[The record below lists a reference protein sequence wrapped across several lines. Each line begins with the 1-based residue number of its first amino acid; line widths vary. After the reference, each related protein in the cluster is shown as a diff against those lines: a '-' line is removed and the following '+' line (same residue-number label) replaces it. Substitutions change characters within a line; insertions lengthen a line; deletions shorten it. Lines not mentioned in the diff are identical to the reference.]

1 MKNFLLTLAFTAIL
15 LSTTQAQVQSLVNF
29 NNTSDLTTLFNPDAT
44 PVFTNITD
52 QGIGNTGSINVPL
65 GSYDIWTT
73 KSGYSVS
80 GEGDVY
86 TLSAFFKIKDNS
98 GYGGLGFSSNDTN
111 EPDSYGSPV
120 YGLGMAFHG
129 GGGMFINN
137 RVQTSVSWPPDLVIG
152 NWYKM
157 ILKVTALGS
166 NLFDMNFQIWNCDA
180 NGVLGS
186 KKTEHSL
193 SNVSNTQV
201 GGATTL
207 HVYFSAAGSR
217 MEKIDNFEINLEGGA
232 VIVEEDEPV
241 LTTDAVSS
249 ITASTATCG
258 GNVTDDRSSP
268 VTVRGVCWSTTTG
281 PTTALSTKTSDG
293 TGTGVFTSSLT
304 DLEQG
309 TTYYVRAYA
318 TNGVGTS
325 YGAEVSFTT
334 ASALIATLP
343 VGSGTSGSPYQI
355 ASLENLYW
363 ITAPGT
369 VDGLTQAQRWSKYYI
384 QTTNIDASITSTWDG
399 GAGWLPI
406 GKFSAPFTGAYDGSG
421 QTISGLF
428 VNRPGIDDIGLFGG
442 VNNATI
448 SNLGMIGVQLNG
460 EQRVGALV
468 GMCYGVVVITN
479 CYSTGSLTG
488 VQYIG
493 GLVGFIQDGSVNNCY
508 SSATVGTGS
517 VSVPGGLVG
526 FNNGNIANCYA
537 TGAVTG
543 FNLEG
548 GLVGLNGLEGT
559 ITTSYATGVVSNGN
573 WHGGLVGYDDGV
585 TITTCFWDVTTT
597 GQALS
602 QGSDETIYGK
612 TTLQMKTNTTFLDA
626 GWDYTIWNIGDGIN
640 NGYPYLDWQ
649 NPTGTPLTSIALPVG
664 SGTVGDPYQ
673 IATLQNLTWIAA
685 SDVDVPSPNQATR
698 WAAHYI
704 QNGDIDASSTSTWN
718 SGAGWS
724 PIGISPNNFTGTYDG
739 DGHTISGL
747 FINRNA
753 TDYQGLF
760 GRNVGT
766 ISNLGVTNVNIT
778 GLYGTGG
785 LVGINY
791 GPISNSYCTG
801 SITGDMAT
809 GGLVGANFT
818 TATIRKSYSNA
829 SVTGASGDYGGLVG
843 QHRDGA
849 LIADCYST
857 GNVTRSGGGGTSF
870 GGLVGI
876 ITSTS
881 TITNSYSTGRVIY
894 AIGVNPTSKGLVGA
908 VMNVPTFTNNFW
920 DTETSLQTTTAG
932 TATGKTTAEMRT
944 NTTFLSAGWDDTI
957 WNMGDGI
964 NDGYPYLDWQNPTGT
979 PLPVELS
986 SFSASVVGPTV
997 KLNWNTATEINNY
1010 GFEIERYALIAERQ
1024 TWNKIGFVDGNGN
1037 SNSTKSYSYED
1048 KNVTTGKYSYRLKQI
1063 DNDGQFEYSKTI
1075 EVDMVVVKKFELSQ
1089 NYPNPFNPTT
1099 TIQYGLLQ
1107 TGMVRLTLY
1116 NILGQE
1122 IRTLVNEVKEAGTHT
1137 INLNASDLNSGVYIY
1152 KIESGSFTQT
1162 KKMTLVK

>member
-1 MKNFLLTLAFTAIL
+1 M
-15 LSTTQAQVQSLVNF
+15 
-29 NNTSDLTTLFNPDAT
+29 
-44 PVFTNITD
+44 
-52 QGIGNTGSINVPL
+52 
-65 GSYDIWTT
+65 
-73 KSGYSVS
+73 
-80 GEGDVY
+80 
-86 TLSAFFKIKDNS
+86 
-98 GYGGLGFSSNDTN
+98 
-111 EPDSYGSPV
+111 
-120 YGLGMAFHG
+120 
-129 GGGMFINN
+129 
-137 RVQTSVSWPPDLVIG
+137 
-152 NWYKM
+152 
-157 ILKVTALGS
+157 
-166 NLFDMNFQIWNCDA
+166 
-180 NGVLGS
+180 
-186 KKTEHSL
+186 
-193 SNVSNTQV
+193 
-201 GGATTL
+201 
-207 HVYFSAAGSR
+207 
-217 MEKIDNFEINLEGGA
+217 
-232 VIVEEDEPV
+232 
-241 LTTDAVSS
+241 
-249 ITASTATCG
+249 
-258 GNVTDDRSSP
+258 
-268 VTVRGVCWSTTTG
+268 
-281 PTTALSTKTSDG
+281 
-293 TGTGVFTSSLT
+293 
-304 DLEQG
+304 
-309 TTYYVRAYA
+309 
-318 TNGVGTS
+318 
-325 YGAEVSFTT
+325 
-334 ASALIATLP
+334 
-343 VGSGTSGSPYQI
+343 
-355 ASLENLYW
+355 
-363 ITAPGT
+363 
-369 VDGLTQAQRWSKYYI
+369 
-384 QTTNIDASITSTWDG
+384 
-399 GAGWLPI
+399 
-406 GKFSAPFTGAYDGSG
+406 
-421 QTISGLF
+421 
-428 VNRPGIDDIGLFGG
+428 
-442 VNNATI
+442 
-448 SNLGMIGVQLNG
+448 
-460 EQRVGALV
+460 
-468 GMCYGVVVITN
+468 
-479 CYSTGSLTG
+479 
-488 VQYIG
+488 
-493 GLVGFIQDGSVNNCY
+493 
-508 SSATVGTGS
+508 
-517 VSVPGGLVG
+517 
-526 FNNGNIANCYA
+526 
-537 TGAVTG
+537 
-543 FNLEG
+543 
-548 GLVGLNGLEGT
+548 
-559 ITTSYATGVVSNGN
+559 
-573 WHGGLVGYDDGV
+573 
-585 TITTCFWDVTTT
+585 
-597 GQALS
+597 
-602 QGSDETIYGK
+602 
-612 TTLQMKTNTTFLDA
+612 DA

-932 TATGKTTAEMRT
+932 TATGKTTAEMKT

-986 SFSASVVGPTV
+986 SF
-997 KLNWNTATEINNY
+997 
-1010 GFEIERYALIAERQ
+1010 
-1024 TWNKIGFVDGNGN
+1024 
-1037 SNSTKSYSYED
+1037 
-1048 KNVTTGKYSYRLKQI
+1048 
-1063 DNDGQFEYSKTI
+1063 
-1075 EVDMVVVKKFELSQ
+1075 
-1089 NYPNPFNPTT
+1089 
-1099 TIQYGLLQ
+1099 LLQ
-1107 TGMVRLTLY
+1107 
-1116 NILGQE
+1116 
-1122 IRTLVNEVKEAGTHT
+1122 
-1137 INLNASDLNSGVYIY
+1137 
-1152 KIESGSFTQT
+1152 
-1162 KKMTLVK
+1162 